1 MKNKRL
7 QIILDS
13 LLAIHRILG
22 EMNLVYEDYYFHQ
35 IGVKGMINRIVVSEG
50 MDLNSINVSTNKYDG
65 KYLTYE

>member
-13 LLAIHRILG
+13 LLTIHRTLA
-22 EMNLVYEDYYFHQ
+22 EMDMVYDDYYFHQ
-35 IGVKGMINRIVVSEG
+35 LGVKGMIHRIMVSEG
-50 MDLNSINVSTNKYDG
+50 MDLNSINVSTNKYEG